1 MRKMI
6 LIGAM
11 VLASATVAQAEGTRS
26 LSLSSNDVG
35 ARAPR
40 PTYVQQAGEVTV
52 TPAPVPAVAAQIQPI
67 VPPAAPPVAPAAPAA
82 VPSPPQPAATAAPAP
97 QPGSVQRS
105 SRRSTSAR
113 SDRTRRKGWTEARI
127 VRELHRHGIYW

>member
-26 LSLSSNDVG
+26 LSLSSNDAA

-52 TPAPVPAVAAQIQPI
+52 TPAPVPAVAAE
-67 VPPAAPPVAPAAPAA
+67 VPPAAQTVAPAAPAVA
-82 VPSPPQPAATAAPAP
+82 PLPPQPAAAAAPAP

-105 SRRSTSAR
+105 SRRSKSAR
-113 SDRTRRKGWTEARI
+113 SDRAHRKSWTEARI